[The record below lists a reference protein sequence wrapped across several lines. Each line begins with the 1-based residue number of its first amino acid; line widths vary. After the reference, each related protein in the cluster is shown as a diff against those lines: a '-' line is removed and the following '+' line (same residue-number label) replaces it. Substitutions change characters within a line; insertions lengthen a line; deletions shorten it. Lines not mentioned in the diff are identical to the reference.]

1 MSGDKD
7 DLFGKTLDAYK
18 ESTGSYPQT
27 EDQIMEIKDLVDE
40 YEEPDCD

>member
-1 MSGDKD
+1 MATDKD
-7 DLFGKTLDAYK
+7 DLFEDTLNAYK

-27 EDQIMEIKDLVDE
+27 EEQILEIKDLVDN